1 MWTVT
6 TITQERIRKLV
17 GDESP
22 GFAFAACC
30 SALTPIHRFRQREL
44 VLVARSITA
53 ADCADV
59 LVVAITP
66 RLEDGRVD
74 LEGTRNNV
82 RFLVERGAK
91 FLMPMC
97 GTGLVYDATL
107 EEFEQVTA
115 AFVEA
120 ASDQALVVPGIGP
133 GYGRSLEMADLARSL
148 GVAGAMIM
156 PIVGP
161 ASAAGVKDGLKRIAD
176 VCGLPIIL
184 YQRRLDIM
192 PVEHVI
198 ELCRHEAV
206 VGLKYAVDDLQAFT
220 RIAAAAGSE
229 AAMVCGMAEDPC
241 LDYLRAGAVG
251 FSSGMANFVPRMSL
265 SILEA
270 YQKGNEEE
278 AERLR
283 VMMVPFED
291 FRGEDSAR
299 YSGSAL
305 HAAMEDVGLA
315 GGPVIPFVEDVS
327 AEDRLRV
334 RTLLEPLVSEEG
346 RLQQVST

>member
-82 RFLVERGAK
+82 RFLVDRGAK

-161 ASAAGVKDGLKRIAD
+161 ASAGVKDGLTRIAD